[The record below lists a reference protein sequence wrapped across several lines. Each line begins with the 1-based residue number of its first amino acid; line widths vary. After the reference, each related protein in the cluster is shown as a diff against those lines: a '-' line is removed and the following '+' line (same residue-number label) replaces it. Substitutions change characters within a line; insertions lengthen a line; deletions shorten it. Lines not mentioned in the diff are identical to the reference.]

1 VKAKW
6 FVAILSLV
14 ILLVSLVACGD
25 GEGEAEP
32 AEEIAD
38 AAVAAY
44 TGQDTYQ
51 FDMDISV
58 EMDVTG
64 VDETVEGTVTVDM
77 NGAGDKVNRRTYTN
91 MQISTDPPTAMEG
104 EVEMY
109 NIGDWVYLKTS
120 MPGEPPTWLKWEVCL
135 PCGGGEKLDI
145 VGQQIDLLEDSV
157 DVEVVDNDK
166 VDATE
171 CYVLE
176 VKPELEKL
184 WEWVQEQLALQN
196 QLPALD
202 SDVEE
207 VISDFVINQWIAK
220 DTSILLKSTLDM
232 TLTFSS
238 SSSSSCPSCGLIPA
252 LPGESAR
259 TYDITATVMVYDVN
273 QPANIELPPE
283 AEDAKEGSFSVPI
296 LGPW

>member
-1 VKAKW
+1 VKTKGL
-6 FVAILSLV
+6 VAFLVLV
-14 ILLVSLVACGD
+14 ILLVSLVACGG

-44 TGQDTYQ
+44 TEQDTYQ
-51 FDMDISV
+51 FDMDMTV

-77 NGAGDKVNRRTYTN
+77 NGASDKVNRRTYTN
-91 MQISTDPPTAMEG
+91 MQIITVPSTAMEG
-104 EVEMY
+104 DVEMY

-120 MPGEPPTWLKWEVCL
+120 IPGEPPTWLKWEVCV
-135 PCGGGEKLDI
+135 PCGGAEKLDI
-145 VGQQIDLLEDSV
+145 VGQQVDLLEDSV
-157 DVEVVDNDK
+157 GVEVIDNDT

-176 VKPELEKL
+176 VRPELEKL
-184 WEWVQEQLALQN
+184 WEWVQEQVALDK
-196 QLPALD
+196 QLPALEPD
-202 SDVEE
+202 LEE
-207 VISDFVINQWIAK
+207 VISDFAINQWVAK
-220 DTSILLKSTLDM
+220 DTYFILKSTLDM

-238 SSSSSCPSCGLIPA
+238 SSSSCPSCGLIPT

-259 TYDITATVMVYDVN
+259 TYDITATMVVYDVN

-283 AEDAKEGSFSVPI
+283 AEDAEEASFPMPI
-296 LGPW
+296 LGPF

>member
-6 FVAILSLV
+6 FVAILILAL
-14 ILLVSLVACGD
+14 LLVSLVACGG
-25 GEGEAEP
+25 GEGEAGP

-38 AAVAAY
+38 AAMAAY
-44 TGQDTYQ
+44 SGQDTYQ
-51 FDMDISV
+51 FDMDMTV

-77 NGAGDKVNRRTYTN
+77 NGASDKVNGRTYTN
-91 MQISTDPPTAMEG
+91 MQTSTDPSTAMEG
-104 EVEMY
+104 DVEMY
-109 NIGDWVYLKTS
+109 NMDDWVYLRTS

-145 VGQQIDLLEDSV
+145 VGQQVDLLEDSV
-157 DVEVVDNDK
+157 GVEVIDNDT

-176 VKPELEKL
+176 VRPELEKL
-184 WEWVQEQLALQN
+184 WEWVQEQVALEN

-202 SDVEE
+202 SGLEE
-207 VISDFVINQWIAK
+207 VISDFAINQWIAK
-220 DTSILLKSTLDM
+220 DTYFILKSTLDM
-232 TLTFSS
+232 TLTFS

-273 QPANIELPPE
+273 QPVNIELPPE
-283 AEDAKEGSFSVPI
+283 AEDAKEWSFPVPI
-296 LGPW
+296 LGPH